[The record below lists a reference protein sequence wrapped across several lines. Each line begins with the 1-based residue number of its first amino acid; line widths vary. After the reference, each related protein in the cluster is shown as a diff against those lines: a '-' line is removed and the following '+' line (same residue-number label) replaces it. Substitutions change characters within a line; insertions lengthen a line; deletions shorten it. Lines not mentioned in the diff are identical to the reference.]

1 MNLLL
6 LSIKKKELKIERK
19 KLKIRRTESSLPVM
33 SS

>member
-19 KLKIRRTESSLPVM
+19 KLKIRRTERSFPVM